1 MTAIYFNIY
10 RIFFCPAGLC
20 GVGEIHPF
28 RVATRGAG
36 GPHVEEDQRLCS
48 AEQVRATQKLTDE
61 QVGQTR
67 SRTKAAR
74 TQATPSA
81 RTSGA
86 AVIEEEEAEGVE

>member
-1 MTAIYFNIY
+1 M
-10 RIFFCPAGLC
+10 AGD
-20 GVGEIHPF
+20 EWKE
-28 RVATRGAG
+28 G
-36 GPHVEEDQRLCS
+36 GGVEEDQRLRMQS
-48 AEQVRATQKLTDE
+48 RSDPQLKDE

>member
-1 MTAIYFNIY
+1 V
-10 RIFFCPAGLC
+10 AGD
-20 GVGEIHPF
+20 EWKE
-28 RVATRGAG
+28 G
-36 GPHVEEDQRLCS
+36 GGVEEDQRLRMQS
-48 AEQVRATQKLTDE
+48 RSDPQLKDE

>member
-1 MTAIYFNIY
+1 MQS
-10 RIFFCPAGLC
+10 RSDPQL
-20 GVGEIHPF
+20 
-28 RVATRGAG
+28 
-36 GPHVEEDQRLCS
+36 
-48 AEQVRATQKLTDE
+48 KDE